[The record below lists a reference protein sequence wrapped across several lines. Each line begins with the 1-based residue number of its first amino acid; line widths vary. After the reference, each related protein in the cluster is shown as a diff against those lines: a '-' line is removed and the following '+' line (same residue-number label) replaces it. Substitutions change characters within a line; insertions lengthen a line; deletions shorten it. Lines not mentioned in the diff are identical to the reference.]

1 MATGQG
7 NGPGHTWDPLLY
19 AGSAP
24 YYSVGRAAY
33 PAELA
38 AVIADELALD
48 GTGTLVDVGC
58 GPGPLTLLLAPR
70 FRRAIGVDP
79 DPDMLAE
86 AARLA
91 AERGVTNVEWREL
104 RAEDLPA
111 GLAGITAVTFAQ
123 SFHWMDRERV
133 AAAARSLLAPAGA
146 LIQVHATTHR
156 GTDAQP
162 HLPHPQPPWDAITVL
177 IQGYLGPQRRAG
189 TRVLPEG
196 TPDREDLV
204 FAAAGFTGPH
214 RIEVPA
220 WRVDRGETEIA
231 ASVYSLSSSAPHLFG
246 DRLASFD
253 SDLRELLATSSDH
266 GMFSEQMRGI
276 AVDFWR

>member
-1 MATGQG
+1 
-7 NGPGHTWDPLLY
+7 LLY

-91 AERGVTNVEWREL
+91 AERGVTNVEWRKL

-177 IQGYLGPQRRAG
+177 VQRYLGPHRRAG
-189 TRVLPEG
+189 SRVLPEG

-204 FAAAGFTGPH
+204 FSAAGFTGPH

-220 WRVDRGETEIA
+220 WRIDRGEAEIA

-253 SDLRELLATSSDH
+253 SDLRELLATSSDQ